1 MACSVNSQT
10 IRNGIVNDATDS
22 ILKSG
27 QFIRQGKNL
36 VRVASDPIS
45 RLPED
50 SEKGRDGV
58 VKEATL
64 VLRGYEGS
72 DQEDMDIIEAQ
83 QDALR
88 TWAESNDRWLEDI
101 DLLGERIGAGDE
113 AQVFR
118 QGDKVFKVMN
128 DQFSPSPLSHLDRI
142 AMTNSVVENAVPV
155 ELVGFTEDDGE
166 FKVVVSQPFTEGEP
180 LESRKAVRAFMSQN
194 GWEDQGGDNYTKGD
208 YLIMDLRPDN
218 IFVKPDGE
226 FALYDVVITLNTE
239 DEDFGGTAQFNSITS
254 TSILNKVNDE
264 YGETVVTEQDGLV
277 QINPSQELV
286 GSYLDAY
293 RADTASEQIL
303 ADITRE
309 PSRVRISP
317 TQAMKVNQLL
327 TKLGVKV
334 DNIIL
339 DGMSADIDA
348 VALPLQA
355 LVAHAQGHDD
365 KLMEEAYHIA
375 VEILEVNHPGLLNQ
389 MMSEITKLPI
399 YQEVYNQYS
408 GNPQYQKADG
418 KPDLRK
424 IKKEAIAKQLVSE
437 TTQPEKVVNW
447 WVKVKNFIANLVG
460 TSGINL
466 TPFRETLEMITRGNL
481 GTVRNTLLKNER
493 YLLSKDISPE
503 NVAKIIEIASSDL
516 SDDDVRSMISQ
527 LVPNEEFYSLSSATK
542 STKTK
547 LDTPKPKPDVLTA
560 ISDKLAQLFGS
571 TVSREF
577 VNALDLFKNSPNS
590 EVKVAINDIIRRYVK
605 PDGTIRTTPLPVGNT
620 SLTRTEYDKLESMI
634 TLRLGGFPDA
644 QVLVGTHGADLI
656 IIDDKGKANIL
667 NFLVHEP
674 GKMSK
679 SISEAVNAGQDVIAK
694 HLRDEYSVGVAQNR
708 TILIEFDGNVVNSG
722 TTRTKAV
729 LHASDKSGDAQIDAL
744 VGKLNQLTN
753 QLTQS
758 AVDKRLAASLHRAII
773 GLKMDSDIRGLI
785 DAIKSVNKQMQN
797 VVEDYEKFK
806 LLPNPS
812 QEQISDFA
820 FKMDNTLR
828 YYNVLKGTYTAVK
841 AAADINPS
849 MFAGVMKDIDTLGVV
864 SGSAAPRADAL
875 EIVNNEFTERYTA
888 NTNGEVNITAVER
901 GVRTL
906 SRNFEKFSDSV
917 TKATKVLYRIVSHAQ
932 HGARSAV
939 LSEDVKLKSLKEAYD
954 KIADKKNYL
963 SRIAQKDSKGNY
975 VHKLIEKYDLASFRA
990 GWVKAVATND
1000 TSWVK
1005 DSIDYAAYKSWF
1017 VKARREEF
1025 LGIDSITYHSDK
1037 TENDRIRQEIK
1048 DRWLAQYDIDVNVSD
1063 NNYKAQEFISDK
1075 FISKEFQEMSKQKAA
1090 LDLWNYIQKYNQMVV
1105 KQGLLTPSQA
1115 RTMLPSIKKNMVEQ
1129 ILVNGRVK
1137 FSQGLL
1143 ESLLSPEDY
1152 AAETNIDPVTGMPVE
1167 RIPFYFTNDL
1177 GVKKDNGEV
1186 DYSDVS
1192 QDIFKLLPLYMY
1204 QAEFAT
1210 RMKPQE
1216 AQIRLLGSVE
1226 KSKGVASTTDFGE
1239 IAKGGGSVD
1248 SDTNYK
1254 YYWDL
1259 VRMTVYGQRDLEGN
1273 ADQKL
1278 VTFNKNINK
1287 WLNKTLGTS
1296 FNEDPEQVSVT
1307 LRGAVK
1313 TANKLFQMKVLGL
1326 NVFIPIA
1333 NMFGSEFQ
1341 AYINAGSEFTEA
1353 DLRRNA
1359 IAARANGWSDR
1370 QKNVLVGLADY
1381 FQVFV
1386 DGMHIDRMSRQLSQ
1400 NKIASRDVPEW
1411 LMMMQSESEVPLQL
1425 MFGGAMF
1432 DTNMVEDG
1440 KIVPIRKFVKSKP
1453 EFASYYEKSSA
1464 ERKAMDR
1471 KIDAEIE
1478 NLMQTRALSKVA
1490 RFEKGKL
1497 VIPDIKRDS
1506 PEVHDFINRIHA
1518 HVKRATGGGNKDDI
1532 RLING
1537 SMIGSSLM
1545 IFKSW
1550 MPRLIKNRV
1559 SGLRH
1564 VKGMNDWEMGRYN
1577 AVGRILHGN
1586 VLKNLKSLSDIYVM
1600 NEAGVARMQE
1610 VFDKHKIDYE
1620 QRTGQPLE
1628 MSQREY
1634 FDMYQTLIKNAAKDA
1649 MIAASLL
1656 GLWAL
1661 AGAMEPPEER
1671 KGVYNVV
1678 YNLTE
1683 RFQKEMMFYYDP
1695 REIYKTANG
1704 SLFPALGVVNDFSK
1718 LFKEVGKTIAHKATG
1733 DQELKEDTN
1742 LFKAVTKP
1750 FPILNQSGLL
1760 LQIFAEETAKDMGY
1774 KDLTPNN

>member
-10 IRNGIVNDATDS
+10 IQNGIVNDVTDS

-36 VRVASDPIS
+36 VRVTRDPVS

-50 SEKGRDGV
+50 SEKGREGL
-58 VKEATL
+58 VKDATL
-64 VLRGYEGS
+64 ALKGYEGL
-72 DQEDMDIIEAQ
+72 DQEDVDVIEAQ
-83 QDALR
+83 QDTLR
-88 TWAESNDRWLEDI
+88 EWAQSNDRWLEDI
-101 DLLGERIGAGDE
+101 DSLGERIGAGDE

-118 QGDKVFKVMN
+118 NGNKVFKVMN

-142 AMTNSVVENAVPV
+142 AMTNSIVENAVPV

-180 LESRKAVRAFMSQN
+180 LESRSAVRSFMSQN

-218 IFVKPDGE
+218 IFVKPDGD
-226 FALYDVVITLNTE
+226 FALYDVAITLNTE
-239 DEDFGGTAQFNSITS
+239 DEDFGGTAQFNTITS
-254 TSILNKVNDE
+254 TSVLDKVNNE
-264 YGETVVTEQDGLV
+264 YGETVVTERDGLL
-277 QINPSQELV
+277 QIEPSTELV
-286 GSYLDAY
+286 ESYLDAY
-293 RADTASEQIL
+293 RADTAADQIL
-303 ADITRE
+303 AEVTRE

-334 DNIIL
+334 DNILL
-339 DGMSADIDA
+339 DGMEADVEA
-348 VALPLQA
+348 VAIPLQA
-355 LVAHAQGHDD
+355 LVAHSQGHED
-365 KLMEEAYHIA
+365 KLTEEAYHIA

-399 YQEVYNQYS
+399 YQEVYSQYS
-408 GNPQYQKADG
+408 SNPQYQKADG

-437 TTQPEKVVNW
+437 SNQPEKVVSW
-447 WVKVKNFIANLVG
+447 WMKVKNFIANLVSG
-460 TSGINL
+460 TGINL
-466 TPFRETLEMITRGNL
+466 SPFRQALDEVTRGNL

-493 YLLSKDISPE
+493 YLTSKKISPE
-503 NVAKIIEIASSDL
+503 NIAKIIEIASSDL
-516 SDDDVRSMISQ
+516 SDDDVRTMISQ
-527 LVPNEEFYSLSSATK
+527 LIPNEEYYSLSSATK

-547 LDTPKPKPDVLTA
+547 LDVPKPKPDVLTA

-571 TVSREF
+571 NVSKEF
-577 VNALDLFKNSPNS
+577 TNALDMFKNSPNS
-590 EVKVAINDIIRRYVK
+590 EVKHAIDDIIRRYVK
-605 PDGTIRTTPLPVGNT
+605 PDGTVRTTPLPIGNT
-620 SLTRTEYDKLESMI
+620 RLTRVEYDKLESMV

-644 QVLVGTHGADLI
+644 QVLVDKHGADLI

-679 SISEAVNAGQDVIAK
+679 SISEAVTAGQDVVAK

-708 TILIEFDGNVVNSG
+708 TILIEFDGAVVNSG
-722 TTRTKAV
+722 STRTRAV
-729 LHASDKSGDAQIDAL
+729 LHAADKSGDTRIDAL

-758 AVDKRLAASLHRAII
+758 AVDKRLASSLHKAII
-773 GLKMDSDIRGLI
+773 GLKMDADINGLI
-785 DAIKSVNKQMQN
+785 DAVKSVSKQMQN
-797 VVEDYEKFK
+797 VVDEYERFK
-806 LLPNPS
+806 MITNPS
-812 QEQISDFA
+812 QEQISEFA

-828 YYNVLKGTYTAVK
+828 YYQVLKGTYAAVK
-841 AAADINPS
+841 AATDANPS
-849 MFAGVMKDIDTLGVV
+849 MFAGVIKDVETLGLV
-864 SGSAAPRADAL
+864 SGRAAPRADA
-875 EIVNNEFTERYTA
+875 IFVVNNEFTERYTA
-888 NTNGEVNITAVER
+888 SPNGETNITAVER

-917 TKATKVLYRIVSHAQ
+917 TKASKVLYRIVSHAQ

-939 LSEDVKLKSLKEAYD
+939 LSEDVTLKKLKEAYD
-954 KIADKKNYL
+954 KIADRKNYL
-963 SRIAQKDSKGNY
+963 SKIAQKDSKGNY
-975 VHKLIEKYDLASFRA
+975 IHKLIEKYDLAAFRA
-990 GWVKAVATND
+990 GWAKAVASND
-1000 TSWVK
+1000 LTWVR
-1005 DSIDYAAYKSWF
+1005 DSIDYTTYKSWF
-1017 VKARREEF
+1017 NRARREEF
-1025 LGIDSITYHSDK
+1025 IGIDSITYHSDK
-1037 TENDRIRQEIK
+1037 AENDRIRQEIK
-1048 DRWLAQYDIDVNVSD
+1048 DRWLAQYDIDVNISD
-1063 NNYKAQEFISDK
+1063 NNYKIQEFISDK

-1090 LDLWNYIQKYNQMVV
+1090 LDLWNYIQKYNQMAV
-1105 KQGLLTPSQA
+1105 KQGLMTPSQA
-1115 RTMLPSIKKNMVEQ
+1115 RTMLPSIKKNMAEQ
-1129 ILVNGRVK
+1129 VLVNGRVK

-1177 GVKKDNGEV
+1177 GVKKNSGEV

-1204 QAEFAT
+1204 QAEFAA

-1239 IAKGGGSVD
+1239 VAKGGGSVD
-1248 SDTNYK
+1248 SDTNHK

-1273 ADQKL
+1273 VDQKL
-1278 VTFNKNINK
+1278 VTFNKNVNK
-1287 WLNKTLGTS
+1287 WLNKTLGTN

-1370 QKNVLVGLADY
+1370 QKNVMTGLADY

-1386 DGMHIDRMSRQLSQ
+1386 DGLQIERLSQ
-1400 NKIASRDVPEW
+1400 QMSQSKIAARDLPEW
-1411 LMMMQSESEVPLQL
+1411 MMSLQSESEIPLQL
-1425 MFGGAMF
+1425 MIAGAMF
-1432 DTNMVEDG
+1432 DTNMVENG

-1453 EFASYYEKSSA
+1453 EFADYYEKSSA

-1478 NLMQTRALSKVA
+1478 KLMQTRALSKVA
-1490 RFEKGKL
+1490 TFKKGKL
-1497 VIPDIKRDS
+1497 VIPGLSRNS
-1506 PEVHDFINRIHA
+1506 SETFDFVNRVQA

-1550 MPRLIKNRV
+1550 MPRLIKNRI

-1600 NEAGVARMQE
+1600 NDAGVARMQE

-1634 FDMYQTLIKNAAKDA
+1634 FDMYQTLIQSAAKDA

-1661 AGAMEPPEER
+1661 AGAMEPPEEQ

-1704 SLFPALGVVNDFSK
+1704 SLFPALGVVNDFSAM
-1718 LFKEVGKTIAHKATG
+1718 FKEVGKTIVHKVTG